1 MLPLTID
8 EVGYFHQVR
17 HGSLVCVFYDQ
28 TAVFEV
34 ADVALLQQFRD
45 AFGCSACNYVTP
57 GTKSIIDAVPL
68 FRVLGGYLRIG
79 HYSVCSIITKQQE
92 SYSR

>member
-1 MLPLTID
+1 MD
-8 EVGYFHQVR
+8 EAGYFHQVR
-17 HGSLVCVFYDQ
+17 HGGLVGVSYDQ
-28 TAVFEV
+28 PAVFED
-34 ADVALLQQFRD
+34 ADVALLQQLRD
-45 AFGCSACNYVTP
+45 ALGCGARNYVTP